1 VSELAPAAARQRVDR
16 IKTLVGAA
24 RADIIESYRQHDWI
38 ALGYDSWDALCSA
51 EFGTV
56 LRLSIEDRQQAV
68 SELRGAGMSPPAIAS
83 ALGVGEGTVRRDIAG
98 SPSGEPDRTI
108 GQDGKSYPAK
118 VSRPPKVEDAA
129 PRDPA
134 PDESSQRLRDYIES
148 DPDVRAA
155 RLRKHLSSFIARIHA
170 PLPDPAEM
178 AGIAPEME
186 EDVMRAAAVVAA
198 FAEKYQA
205 ALPKPTPLRAV
216 KES

>member
-1 VSELAPAAARQRVDR
+1 VTELAPAAARQRVDR

-24 RADIIESYRQHDWI
+24 RADIIESYRERDWI

-68 SELRGAGMSPPAIAS
+68 AELREAGMSTPAIGA
-83 ALGVGEGTVRRDIAG
+83 ALGVSDETVRRDLT
-98 SPSGEPDRTI
+98 STNVEVETI
-108 GQDGKSYPAK
+108 TGLDGRQQPA
-118 VSRPPKVEDAA
+118 SRPPKPKSEDAA
-129 PRDPA
+129 PRPQAA

-178 AGIAPEME
+178 AGIAPEMA
-186 EDVMRAAAVVAA
+186 EDVMRAAALVAA

-205 ALPKPTPLRAV
+205 ALPKPAHLRAV

>member
-1 VSELAPAAARQRVDR
+1 VTDLATSARQRVDR

-24 RADIIESYRQHDWI
+24 REDIIESYRERDWI

-56 LRLSIEDRQQAV
+56 LRLSIEDRQQAAAQMA
-68 SELRGAGMSPPAIAS
+68 GAGMSTRAIGS
-83 ALGVGEGTVRRDIAG
+83 ALGVDQATVSRDLAAG
-98 SPSGEPDRTI
+98 DANASPAPTTGL
-108 GQDGKSYPAK
+108 DGKTYPP
-118 VSRPPKVEDAA
+118 RPPKAEDTA

-155 RLRKHLSSFIARIHA
+155 RLRKHLSSFIARIHV

-178 AGIAPEME
+178 AGIAPEMA

-205 ALPKPTPLRAV
+205 ALPKPSHLRAV